1 MYVLDTQ
8 SVEPDDGPLT
18 DLVELRSGKKE
29 SSDGKE
35 ITHQPEQ
42 SATVKKVKRKSR
54 KSKYDRS
61 KRSSK
66 CPKKTV
72 REVLLKYS
80 SGKRTSKVDLRRI
93 SKAWGDDE
101 NLEEMMRIMKAYD
114 LIRSVKDFQFNEDV
128 FNRVHLTRL
137 QVQDHMQESAEIFKR
152 NPKKIISKYIKSSK
166 DGNDVS
172 IIKACTCFSVGLSLC
187 TVAHRGIQ
195 IPIMLAYLQS
205 KKCRSCD
212 NIDLACAGCLFASEY
227 NGEGKNAALVQQF
240 ISRLPFAPH
249 SVKSVRMAL
258 ESIIGVYPQRI

>member
-35 ITHQPEQ
+35 IKHQPEQ

-54 KSKYDRS
+54 KSIYDRS
-61 KRSSK
+61 KRGSK

-114 LIRSVKDFQFNEDV
+114 LIRSVKDFQFNDDV

-152 NPKKIISKYIKSSK
+152 NPKQIISKYIKSSK
-166 DGNDVS
+166 DSNDVS
-172 IIKACTCFSVGLSLC
+172 IIKACTCFSIGLSLC

-258 ESIIGVYPQRI
+258 ESIIGVDPQKI